1 MNKGKIA
8 AGIVAALLGCGLI
21 WTASIREESGIA
33 GWETLNVSME
43 QAIGA
48 PAAEPAERADKEDA
62 KGAGDTAGKKAVGT
76 EAAQAPVLKGA
87 ETNVAAA
94 PATEA
99 GAAGGVEGAGGDPD
113 KASAVSPA
121 PPGNM
126 NSGGQTSTGAL
137 PSAPAA
143 AQDGRVNVNAATTTE
158 LMELPGIGEKKAQ
171 AIIDYRNSKGTFRS
185 LSDLGKVKGIG
196 KKMLEKLE
204 PLVSF

>member
-8 AGIVAALLGCGLI
+8 AGIAAALLGCGLM

-33 GWETLNVSME
+33 GWQTLNVSME

-48 PAAEPAERADKEDA
+48 SAAESGERADKEEA
-62 KGAGDTAGKKAVGT
+62 KGAGDTAGKKAVAA

-99 GAAGGVEGAGGDPD
+99 GAAGGVEGAGGDPG
-113 KASAVSPA
+113 KASAVSSA
-121 PPGNM
+121 PPGNL

-143 AQDGRVNVNAATTTE
+143 TQDGRVNVNVAPSNE